1 MKAAYKKNE
10 ELIEEILGSDE
21 DTKNFHIWWLGQSGF
36 LIKWGEKFIL
46 LDPYLSDSLTKKYS
60 DTDKPHERITEKVIN
75 PSRLNFINIITSSHN
90 HTDHLDGETLNAMSK
105 ADREVQLVLPQA
117 NIEFAEERLGKENK
131 IRLIG
136 ITEENKITIDGFTIT
151 GIAAAHNEIERDE
164 NGHPK
169 FMSLIISFGKW
180 NIYHSGDTLWHPQL
194 TSELLKFSIDVAIV
208 PINGNKAERRVAGN
222 LNGYEAAALSRAVNA
237 GIAIPHHFDMFK
249 FNTASPEEFISACEG
264 LNQNFKVLRNGQR
277 WSFSELE
284 LD

>member
-1 MKAAYKKNE
+1 MKAAYKKDE

-90 HTDHLDGETLNAMSK
+90 HTDHLDGETLNAISK

-169 FMSLIISFGKW
+169 FMGLIISFGKW
-180 NIYHSGDTLWHPQL
+180 NIYHSGDTLWHSQL

-208 PINGNKAERRVAGN
+208 PINGNKPERRVAGN

>member
-10 ELIEEILGSDE
+10 ELIEEIHGSDD

-36 LIKWGEKFIL
+36 LIKWGKKFIL

-75 PSRLNFINIITSSHN
+75 PSKLSFINIITSSHN
-90 HTDHLDGETLNAMSK
+90 HTDHLDGETLNGISTAE
-105 ADREVQLVLPQA
+105 REIQLVLPQA

-136 ITEENKITIDGFTIT
+136 ITEEKKIILDGFTIT

-169 FMSLIISFGKW
+169 FMGLIISFGKW
-180 NIYHSGDTLWHPQL
+180 HIYHSGDTLWHPQL

-208 PINGNKAERRVAGN
+208 PINGNKPERRVAGN
-222 LNGYEAAALSRAVNA
+222 LNGCEAAALSRAVSA
-237 GIAIPHHFDMFK
+237 RIAIPHHFDMFK

-264 LNQNFKVLRNGQR
+264 LNQKFKVLRNGQR